1 MTASAFADFW
11 AGRELWLEPMIAGAI
26 AAAILGYIGVLVV
39 LKRMVFV
46 SAALSEISGVG
57 VAFAF
62 YLGAVMGIDPH
73 AHGAIPLLLEPT
85 WFSLLFACGAAA
97 SFSLR
102 PGHRR
107 LATETIVGLGYI
119 ISSALVLAILNSP
132 RIAQEAHAVGDILFG
147 NAVTV
152 PRSQIYALGGASL
165 AVAAT
170 HLLFFKEFLF
180 VSYDPETA
188 VVQGVG
194 VFRYELLLN
203 LAVAVV
209 ISVATRAVGALPV
222 FAFTVIPAAAALMI
236 SERMRLTIA
245 LSVAFGITAAVV
257 GYYVSW
263 IEQLPTGATMV
274 VVASVFLLPGLV
286 NLSRRRSV

>member
-1 MTASAFADFW
+1 MSGFADFW
-11 AGRELWLEPMIAGAI
+11 AGRDLWREPLIAGVLAG
-26 AAAILGYIGVLVV
+26 AILGYIGVFVV

-62 YLGAVMGIDPH
+62 YVGAIAGIDPH
-73 AHGAIPLLLEPT
+73 AHGATPILLEPT
-85 WFSLLFACGAAA
+85 WFSLVFACLAAA
-97 SFSLR
+97 AFSFQ
-102 PGHRR
+102 PGHRK
-107 LATETIVGLGYI
+107 LAPETIVGLGYI
-119 ISSALVLAILNSP
+119 VASALVLVILNSP
-132 RIAQEAHAVGDILFG
+132 RIAQEAHAIGDILFG

-152 PRSQIYALGGASL
+152 PRSQIWSLFWASV
-165 AVAAT
+165 AVVVV
-170 HLLFFKEFLF
+170 HVLFFKELLF

-194 VFRYELLLN
+194 VFRYELVLN
-203 LAVAVV
+203 LATAVV

-236 SERMRLTIA
+236 TEKMRLTII
-245 LSVAFGITAAVV
+245 LSVAFAIVSAAL
-257 GYYVSW
+257 GYYLSW

-274 VVASVFLLPGLV
+274 VTSSFFLLPGLV
-286 NLSRRRSV
+286 KILRRSTV